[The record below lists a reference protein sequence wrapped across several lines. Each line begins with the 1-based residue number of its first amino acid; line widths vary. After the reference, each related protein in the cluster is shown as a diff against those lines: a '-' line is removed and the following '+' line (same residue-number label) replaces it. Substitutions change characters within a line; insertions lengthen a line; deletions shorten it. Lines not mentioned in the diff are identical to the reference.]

1 MDLSIVGRL
10 AGPPRIA
17 QTIPDMFF
25 SIFKIAI
32 SSLADEL
39 YSLSIYFQQL
49 ASFGVTSLHL
59 LAVYRRQK
67 ACF

>member
-1 MDLSIVGRL
+1 MVGRL

-17 QTIPDMFF
+17 HTIPDMFF

-49 ASFGVTSLHL
+49 VPFGVTSLHL
-59 LAVYRRQK
+59 QAIYRK
-67 ACF
+67 